1 MRVMSVLGARPQFI
15 KAAMVSRALKDA
27 RLEEITVHTGQH
39 YDYDMSRLFFEQLGL
54 DSPPHNLEVGS
65 GSHGAQ
71 TGRILEQVEAL
82 MLTERPDMVLVYGD
96 TNSTIA
102 GALAAAKLHI
112 PVAHVEAGLR
122 SFNRTMPE
130 EVNRV
135 VTDHL
140 SDLLFVPTDSAV
152 ANLRR
157 EGIPD
162 SKIVLTGDV
171 MLDSVKRF
179 ESLFR
184 RERDQLFQ
192 QLRLSDRNYF
202 VATVHRAENT
212 DEAARLEAI
221 VGAFQAIADEDVPVV
236 WPVHPRTRK
245 RLGEIGFQAGGR
257 LLLLDPIG
265 YIQMQALLTGARG
278 VLTDSGGIQKEAAFH
293 GVPTVTLR
301 DETEWPETIDAG
313 CNVLAGASRE
323 GIVKA
328 ALAASGRL
336 DPPAGFGDGQ
346 AAARIAA
353 SIVAWEGERKTK

>member
-1 MRVMSVLGARPQFI
+1 VRVMSVLGARPQFI
-15 KAAMVSRALKDA
+15 KAAMVSRSLKDA
-27 RLEEITVHTGQH
+27 RLEEIMVHTGQH

-54 DSPPHNLEVGS
+54 DIPPHNLEVGS

-82 MLTERPDMVLVYGD
+82 MFAQRPDMVLVYGD

-122 SFNRTMPE
+122 SFNRAMPE
-130 EVNRV
+130 EINRV

-212 DEAARLEAI
+212 DEAVRLEAI

-245 RLGEIGFQAGGR
+245 RLGEIGFQPGER

-301 DETEWPETIDAG
+301 DETEWPETINAG
-313 CNVLAGASRE
+313 CNVLVGASRE

-336 DPPAGFGDGQ
+336 DPPAGFGDGH

-353 SIVAWEGERKTK
+353 SIVAWEGERKAK